1 MLSSIARLETFSG
14 GAMMSVSNDKRII
27 KLDFVA
33 ECGDL
38 LVTAGAAI
46 AAAAS
51 AERIDVLE
59 MALRQARVILLDGIA
74 EFKAL
79 TQLGSE
85 RND

>member
-1 MLSSIARLETFSG
+1 
-14 GAMMSVSNDKRII
+14 MSVSNDKRLL

-51 AERIDVLE
+51 AERIVVLE
-59 MALRQARVILLDGIA
+59 MALRQARAILLDAIA
-74 EFKAL
+74 EFKTL
-79 TQLGSE
+79 TQQRGE
-85 RND
+85 QND

>member
-1 MLSSIARLETFSG
+1 MSFPTDNRL
-14 GAMMSVSNDKRII
+14 I
-27 KLDFVA
+27 KLDFVV

-59 MALRQARVILLDGIA
+59 MALRQARAILLDAIA
-74 EFKAL
+74 EFKTL
-79 TQLGSE
+79 TQQRGE
-85 RND
+85 QND

>member
-1 MLSSIARLETFSG
+1 MSFPTDNRL
-14 GAMMSVSNDKRII
+14 I

-59 MALRQARVILLDGIA
+59 MALGQARAILLDAIA
-74 EFKAL
+74 EFKTL
-79 TQLGSE
+79 TQQRGE
-85 RND
+85 QND

>member
-1 MLSSIARLETFSG
+1 MISHSKDKFL
-14 GAMMSVSNDKRII
+14 VS
-27 KLDFVA
+27 LDFLA

-59 MALRQARVILLDGIA
+59 MALRQARSILLEGIS
-74 EFKAL
+74 EFK
-79 TQLGSE
+79 TIEFKGGDQ
-85 RND
+85 

>member
-1 MLSSIARLETFSG
+1 MSFPTDNRL
-14 GAMMSVSNDKRII
+14 I

-59 MALRQARVILLDGIA
+59 MALRQARAILLDAIA
-74 EFKAL
+74 EFKTL
-79 TQLGSE
+79 TQQRGE
-85 RND
+85 QND

>member
-1 MLSSIARLETFSG
+1 LSRL
-14 GAMMSVSNDKRII
+14 NDKRLIS
-27 KLDFVA
+27 LDFIC

-51 AERIDVLE
+51 AERVDVLE
-59 MALRQARVILLDGIA
+59 MALRQARSILLEGIA

-79 TQLGSE
+79 RE
-85 RND
+85 EVAE

>member
-1 MLSSIARLETFSG
+1 MTSKQNDDHIILS
-14 GAMMSVSNDKRII
+14 
-27 KLDFVA
+27 LDFIG

-38 LVTAGAAI
+38 LVTAGSAI

-59 MALRQARVILLDGIA
+59 MALRQARSILIESIS

-79 TQLGSE
+79 TLDTD
-85 RND
+85 RRR